1 MTMKKY
7 WKTILISLIIVT
19 TIGSYYIQQAMA
31 SKKDVSFKIE
41 TTNGDKGEIDNL
53 ILQASYQN
61 GGNIYHWL
69 QISKDGSTNQ
79 ISRTFFRDLV
89 EAHEPLMFQKYIQ
102 EYRNFMRGKVLNP
115 GQYFEDE
122 DRLIYTTFQS
132 NGRNK
137 GLGNLFTLQID
148 TLDKKTNDSS
158 SFEINMPDQVRYD
171 WINERDIY
179 IENGKIK
186 ILATSY
192 LNGEEEL
199 HIYTVDENKKELEHD
214 LILAKLE
221 SEERAQTSINIL
233 NDYNKVQ
240 NENYILYM
248 VEKYKYLDDGERE
261 TIPSKMYLYNYLN
274 NEVKELTIP
283 AELKPYMKYMILHGT
298 DIFIPVHSAIG
309 LELKRYNIEKNQ
321 WEEHLSFKY
330 PSIANDEEA
339 PFLQI
344 TDDKLYLVS
353 RVSDGHFFFIG
364 DVRTGESLYE
374 GKIIN
379 ENKENLNADYSLMI
393 EQIYNN
399 MN

>member
-1 MTMKKY
+1 MKKY

-61 GGNIYHWL
+61 GDIHRWL
-69 QISKDGSTNQ
+69 QITKDGSTNQ

-89 EAHEPLMFQKYIQ
+89 EAHEPLMFQKYMQ

-132 NGRNK
+132 NGRDK

-171 WINERDIY
+171 YINENDVY
-179 IENGKIK
+179 VENGKIK

-199 HIYTVDENKKELEHD
+199 HIYTVDENKKELEQD
-214 LILAKLE
+214 SILAKLE
-221 SEERAQTSINIL
+221 SEERARASIHIL

-248 VEKYKYLDDGERE
+248 DEKYKYLDDGERE
-261 TIPSKMYLYNYLN
+261 TISSKMYLYNYLN

-283 AELKPYMKYMILHGT
+283 AELKPYMKSMILHGT

-309 LELKRYNIEKNQ
+309 LELKRYNIEKKQ
-321 WEEHLSFKY
+321 WEEHLNIKY

-364 DVRTGESLYE
+364 DLRTGESLYE

-379 ENKENLNADYSLMI
+379 ENKENRDADYSLII

>member
-1 MTMKKY
+1 MKKY

-41 TTNGDKGEIDNL
+41 TTNGNKGEIDNL
-53 ILQASYQN
+53 ILQAGYQN
-61 GGNIYHWL
+61 GDIHRWL
-69 QISKDGSTNQ
+69 HIAKDGSTNQ
-79 ISRTFFRDLV
+79 ISRTFFRHLV
-89 EAHEPLMFQKYIQ
+89 EAHEPLMFQNYMQ

-171 WINERDIY
+171 YINEKDVY
-179 IENGKIK
+179 VENGKIK

-192 LNGEEEL
+192 LNGKEEL
-199 HIYTVDENKKELEHD
+199 HIYTIDENKKELEHD
-214 LILAKLE
+214 SILAKFE
-221 SEERAQTSINIL
+221 SEEVGRASIHIL
-233 NDYNKVQ
+233 NNYNKVQ

-248 VEKYKYLDDGERE
+248 DEKYKYLDDGERE
-261 TIPSKMYLYNYLN
+261 TISSKMYLYNYLN

-283 AELKPYMKYMILHGT
+283 AELKPYMKSMILHGT
-298 DIFIPVHSAIG
+298 DIFIPVYSAIG
-309 LELKRYNIEKNQ
+309 LELKRYNIEKKQ
-321 WEEHLSFKY
+321 WEEHLNFKY

-364 DVRTGESLYE
+364 DLHTGESLYE
-374 GKIIN
+374 GKIIM
-379 ENKENLNADYSLMI
+379 ENKENRDADYSLII

>member
-1 MTMKKY
+1 MKKY

>member
-1 MTMKKY
+1 MKKY

-61 GGNIYHWL
+61 GGNIHHWL

>member
-1 MTMKKY
+1 MKKY

-61 GGNIYHWL
+61 GGNIHRWL
-69 QISKDGSTNQ
+69 HIAKDGSTNQ

>member
-1 MTMKKY
+1 MKKY

-61 GGNIYHWL
+61 GGNIHRWL
-69 QISKDGSTNQ
+69 HISKDGSTNQ
-79 ISRTFFRDLV
+79 ISRTFFRHLV
-89 EAHEPLMFQKYIQ
+89 EAYEPLMFQKYMQ

-137 GLGNLFTLQID
+137 GIGNLFTLQID

-158 SFEINMPDQVRYD
+158 SFEINMPEQVRYD
-171 WINERDIY
+171 YINEKDVY
-179 IENGKIK
+179 VENGKIK

-221 SEERAQTSINIL
+221 SEERAKTSIHIL

-261 TIPSKMYLYNYLN
+261 TIPSKIYFYNYLN

-283 AELKPYMKYMILHGT
+283 AELIPHVKSMILHGT

-309 LELKRYNIEKNQ
+309 LELKRYNIEKKQ
-321 WEEHLSFKY
+321 WEEHLNFKY

-364 DVRTGESLYE
+364 DLHTGESLYE

-379 ENKENLNADYSLMI
+379 ENKENRDADYSLMI

>member
-1 MTMKKY
+1 MKKY

-53 ILQASYQN
+53 ILQAGYQN
-61 GGNIYHWL
+61 GDIHRWL
-69 QISKDGSTNQ
+69 HIAKDGSTNQ

-148 TLDKKTNDSS
+148 TLDKNTNDSS

-171 WINERDIY
+171 WINERDVY
-179 IENGKIK
+179 VENGKIK

-221 SEERAQTSINIL
+221 SEERAQTSIHIL

-309 LELKRYNIEKNQ
+309 LELKRYNIEKKQ

>member
-1 MTMKKY
+1 MKKY
-7 WKTILISLIIVT
+7 WKTIFISLIIVM
-19 TIGSYYIQQAMA
+19 TIGSYYIQQAMV

-41 TTNGDKGEIDNL
+41 TTNGNKGEIDNL
-53 ILQASYQN
+53 INHASYQS
-61 GGNIYHWL
+61 GDIYRKL
-69 QISKDGSTNQ
+69 DISKDGSTNQ
-79 ISRTFFRDLV
+79 SGSFIRELIGRNNPV
-89 EAHEPLMFQKYIQ
+89 MFQKYIQ
-102 EYRNFMRGKVLNP
+102 EHRNFMRGKELNP

-122 DRLIYTTFQS
+122 DRLIYTIFS
-132 NGRNK
+132 NKEGR
-137 GLGNLFTLQID
+137 GDSFTLQID
-148 TLDKKTNDSS
+148 ILDKNTNESS

-171 WINERDIY
+171 WINERDVFV
-179 IENGKIK
+179 ENGKIK

-199 HIYTVDENKKELEHD
+199 HIYTIGENKKELEHD
-214 LILAKLE
+214 LILAKIELE
-221 SEERAQTSINIL
+221 EKGQAGIHIFNE
-233 NDYNKVQ
+233 DNKVQ

-248 VEKYKYLDDGERE
+248 VEKYKDLDDGERE
-261 TIPSKMYLYNYLN
+261 TNSSKMYLYNYLN
-274 NEVKELTIP
+274 NEVKEWTIP
-283 AELKPYMKYMILHGT
+283 TELKPYMKSMILHGT
-298 DIFIPVHSAIG
+298 DIFIPVHSANG
-309 LELKRYNIEKNQ
+309 LELNRYNIEKKQ

-364 DVRTGESLYE
+364 DLRTGESLYE

-379 ENKENLNADYSLMI
+379 ENKENRDADYSLMI

-399 MN
+399 IH